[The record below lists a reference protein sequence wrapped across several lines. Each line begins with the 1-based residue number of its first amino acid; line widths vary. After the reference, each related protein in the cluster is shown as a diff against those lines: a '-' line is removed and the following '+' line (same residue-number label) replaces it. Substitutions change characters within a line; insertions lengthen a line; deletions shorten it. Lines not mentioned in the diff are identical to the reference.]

1 MQDLEN
7 FETLKIALKMLSA
20 ELEEEQKANQLFRE
34 ACMDLFPF
42 HAYTSTRPDVAEWA
56 KNDKSK
62 IIDHFIT
69 YGHKELNIREVIE
82 YEKKMLSNRKLEI
95 VVKHF
100 RDVYDSLNEEDEK
113 RKNSTQR
120 NLIFSKTLG
129 DYRSLDENEAH
140 IFAQKKTLA
149 HLRSNSICTWIPK
162 NACSNLRFSIALEN
176 GFISSKNDIGWIHNN
191 TETFYASNKELL
203 KAEYCFV
210 ILRNPFKRLLSY
222 FLDKLCHKKSAS
234 ENDKSYM
241 GAQELFNVT
250 DETTF
255 EQIVSAIWNQ
265 PELIEKDIHL
275 IPQCDFLVYKDY
287 DDYFQFEMY
296 AELNSSL
303 EKKLGLQ
310 IIDVRDFNTVHT
322 SKGLKTSDAI
332 NHKNTVREINNHLKK
347 GEKPIPINMYT
358 NEMTKKMGAIYFND
372 ILLYAK
378 KLNNGAKELEP
389 WINKLVTH

>member
-1 MQDLEN
+1 MEN

>member
-1 MQDLEN
+1 VQDLEN